1 MLNDLATRLASLEE
15 NGAVVASEVARTA
28 AHWASELEGIE
39 TRLEQVTGMPR
50 EAATGA
56 HPETERVLAEL
67 ATRLDGMER
76 DRQAVASEI
85 ARASQERQAE
95 RSALEARLDEVA
107 THLAEVESDTRGAAP
122 TSSADEV
129 AQLRVAVDGLR
140 MRLASSEQ
148 ELATLVGARD
158 TATRIDELTR
168 RLESLERAPVVIAGS
183 ADGGPLPGD
192 GRFRLELRALELRM
206 EHAELAA
213 RENREAVLVQLER
226 LAARIE
232 WRFQR
237 LEAEYEASHP
247 RAIGGGGQVV
257 PIRPAEA

>member
-1 MLNDLATRLASLEE
+1 MLSELGTRLQSVEQA
-15 NGAVVASEVARTA
+15 GA
-28 AHWASELEGIE
+28 
-39 TRLEQVTGMPR
+39 
-50 EAATGA
+50 
-56 HPETERVLAEL
+56 
-67 ATRLDGMER
+67 
-76 DRQAVASEI
+76 AVASEI
-85 ARASQERQAE
+85 AGTAARWASELDAVETKLDQITTSAADGARGARATNDRLLGELTERLDSMERDRQTVAAEIARASQAWEAE
-95 RSALEARLDEVA
+95 RLSLETRLEEMA
-107 THLAEVESDTRGAAP
+107 SQLAAAESDSRGTAAG
-122 TSSADEV
+122 SSHDEV
-129 AQLRVAVDGLR
+129 AQLRTSIEGLR

-158 TATRIDELTR
+158 SASRFDELTR
-168 RLESLERAPVVIAGS
+168 RLDSLERAPVVIAGG

-206 EHAELAA
+206 EHAEAAA

-237 LEAEYEASHP
+237 LETEHEATHP
-247 RAIGGGGQVV
+247 RAIGGGQVV